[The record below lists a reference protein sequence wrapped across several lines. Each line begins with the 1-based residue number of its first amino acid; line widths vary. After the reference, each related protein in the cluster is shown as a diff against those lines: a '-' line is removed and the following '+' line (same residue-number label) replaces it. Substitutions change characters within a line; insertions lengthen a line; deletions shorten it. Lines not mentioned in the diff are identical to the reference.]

1 MATTMYLIRGLT
13 YFVRFQVH
21 PRMRTLLKVKRVQDC
36 QNMGRIKKILNKEE
50 NRLFVPSRVPG
61 SKSEKFLDN
70 TTRAHDFNEK
80 ILNNSKKR
88 RDQISFVSINR
99 GLAVLSPTSTGSQK
113 KNSSTKKD
121 NSRE

>member
-21 PRMRTLLKVKRVQDC
+21 PRMRTLLKVKRVQDR
-36 QNMGRIKKILNKEE
+36 QNMGREGEE

-61 SKSEKFLDN
+61 SISEEFLDN